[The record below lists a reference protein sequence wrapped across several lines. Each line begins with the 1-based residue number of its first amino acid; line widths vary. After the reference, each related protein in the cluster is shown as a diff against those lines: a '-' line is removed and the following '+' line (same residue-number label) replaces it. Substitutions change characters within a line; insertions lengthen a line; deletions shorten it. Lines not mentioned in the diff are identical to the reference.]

1 MLRPYLIRPVDL
13 LLAFRTVTG
22 PMKRLV
28 SKFVPEVLLL
38 AAAAALLTMPS
49 LRGTAT
55 GLATVFPFAV
65 VAAALLLGWRFNRSR
80 LVFAIALLALTE
92 YLLLKGV
99 DTPRERVYFH
109 ALTFLLPIN
118 LALVAL
124 LPERGTLTPAGLL
137 RWVLLGVEVLAV
149 VFLAQSFPD
158 KALKFLTA
166 RLLPGRLT
174 AWTPIAQPSIVAF
187 IAIGAL
193 LALAWW
199 SEPQS
204 PVRGYC
210 YALIAVFAALS
221 SPAAGPGQEIW
232 LATAGLILVIAVIEA
247 SYMMAYR
254 DGLTELPGR
263 RALNEALPRLSGQF
277 SVAMV
282 DVDHFKRF
290 NDTYGH
296 DAGDHVL
303 RLVAARLA
311 QAPGGGT
318 AYRYGGEEFALVFP
332 GKGQDECLPHLEELR
347 EIVETSRFTMRRRF
361 RPRVKPKNDK
371 GKKSRQAITITVSI
385 GVAERNHRN
394 TSPDQVVQA
403 ADKALYRAK
412 EAGRNRVSI

>member
-1 MLRPYLIRPVDL
+1 
-13 LLAFRTVTG
+13 
-22 PMKRLV
+22 MKRFFSTL
-28 SKFVPEVLLL
+28 VPEALILV
-38 AAAAALLTMPS
+38 AAALLLTLPS
-49 LRGTAT
+49 LRSTAA
-55 GLATVFPFAV
+55 GLSTVFPFAV

-92 YLLLKGV
+92 YALLNDLVAG
-99 DTPRERVYFH
+99 TSHERVLFH

-124 LPERGTLTPAGLL
+124 LPERGTLTAAGLT
-137 RWVLLGVEVLAV
+137 RWVLLGVQVVIV
-149 VFLAQSFPD
+149 VFVAHSFPD
-158 KALKFLTA
+158 RALKLLTTHLVPA
-166 RLLPGRLT
+166 RLTR
-174 AWTPIAQPSIVAF
+174 WTTLQQPAILAF
-187 IAIGAL
+187 LAIGVL
-193 LALAWW
+193 LVMAWMR
-199 SEPQS
+199 EPQS
-204 PVRGYC
+204 PVRGYF

-221 SPAAGPGQEIW
+221 WRPAGPGQEIW

-254 DGLTELPGR
+254 DGLTELPSR

-318 AYRYGGEEFALVFP
+318 AYRYGGEEFALVYP
-332 GKGQDECLPHLEELR
+332 GKGQDECLPYLEELR
-347 EIVETSRFTMRRRF
+347 ETVETSRFTMRRRF
-361 RPRVKPKNDK
+361 RPRFKPNHDK
-371 GKKSRQAITITVSI
+371 ARKSRQAIMITVSI
-385 GVAERNHRN
+385 GVAERNHRHA
-394 TSPDQVVQA
+394 SPDQVVQA

-412 EAGRNRVSI
+412 EAGRNRVST

>member
-1 MLRPYLIRPVDL
+1 
-13 LLAFRTVTG
+13 
-22 PMKRLV
+22 MKRIF
-28 SKFVPEVLLL
+28 SKLVPEVPILV
-38 AAAAALLTMPS
+38 AAALLVTMPA
-49 LRGTAT
+49 LHGTAT
-55 GLATVFPFAV
+55 GLATVFPFT
-65 VAAALLLGWRFNRSR
+65 VAAAAMLLGWRFNRSR

-92 YLLLKGV
+92 FLLLKGV
-99 DTPRERVYFH
+99 DTPRDRLFFH
-109 ALTFLLPIN
+109 AMTFLLPIN

-137 RWVLLGVEVLAV
+137 RWVFLCVQVLV
-149 VFLAQSFPD
+149 LVFLAQSYPD
-158 KALKFLTA
+158 KVLKFLST
-166 RLLPGRLT
+166 RLLPARFT
-174 AWTPIAQPSIVAF
+174 AWTPVPQPSILAF
-187 IAIGAL
+187 LALGAL
-193 LALAWW
+193 LAMAWVR
-199 SEPQS
+199 EPQS
-204 PVRGYC
+204 PVRGYF
-210 YALIAVFAALS
+210 YGLMAVFVALS
-221 SPAAGPGQEIW
+221 WRAPGPGQEIW

-277 SVAMV
+277 TVAMV

-311 QAPGGGT
+311 VAPGGGT

-361 RPRVKPKNDK
+361 RPRVKPKTEK

-394 TSPDQVVQA
+394 ASPDQVVQA

-412 EAGRNRVSI
+412 EAGRNRVAT

>member
-1 MLRPYLIRPVDL
+1 
-13 LLAFRTVTG
+13 
-22 PMKRLV
+22 MKRIL
-28 SKFVPEVLLL
+28 SKFVPEVPILIGAMLLL
-38 AAAAALLTMPS
+38 TQPS
-49 LRGTAT
+49 FRGTAS
-55 GLATVFPFAV
+55 GLATVFPFTV

-92 YLLLKGV
+92 YVILQGL
-99 DTPRERVYFH
+99 DTPRDRLFFH

-137 RWVLLGVEVLAV
+137 RWVLLAVQVAVV
-149 VFLAQSFPD
+149 VFLAQAVPD
-158 KALKFLTA
+158 QGLKFLTTRVLPA
-166 RLLPGRLT
+166 RFT
-174 AWTPIAQPSIVAF
+174 VWTPVQQPSIIAF
-187 IAIGAL
+187 IAIGVL
-193 LALAWW
+193 LTMAWLR
-199 SEPQS
+199 EPQS
-204 PVRGYC
+204 PVRGYF

-221 SPAAGPGQEIW
+221 WRAAGPGQEIW
-232 LATAGLILVIAVIEA
+232 LATAGLILVVAVIEA
-247 SYMMAYR
+247 SYLMAYR

-263 RALNEALPRLSGQF
+263 RALIEALPRLSGQF
-277 SVAMV
+277 TVAMV

-311 QAPGGGT
+311 QAKGGGT

-332 GKGQDECLPHLEELR
+332 GKGQEECLPHLEELR
-347 EIVETSRFTMRRRF
+347 ETVETSRFTMRRRF

-371 GKKSRQAITITVSI
+371 NRKSRQAITITVSI

-412 EAGRNRVSI
+412 EAGRNRVST

>member
-1 MLRPYLIRPVDL
+1 
-13 LLAFRTVTG
+13 
-22 PMKRLV
+22 MKRFI
-28 SKFVPEVLLL
+28 SPFVPEVLILV
-38 AAAAALLTMPS
+38 AAALLVTLES
-49 LRGTAT
+49 LRGTAAT
-55 GLATVFPFAV
+55 LATVFPFTI

-92 YLLLKGV
+92 YVLLRGV
-99 DTPRERVYFH
+99 ETAQDRIYFR
-109 ALTFLLPIN
+109 ATTFLLPIN

-124 LPERGTLTPAGLL
+124 LPERGTLTPAGLV
-137 RWVLLGVEVLAV
+137 RWILLGIQVVAV
-149 VFLAQSFPD
+149 AFLARAFP
-158 KALKFLTA
+158 AQTLRFLTA
-166 RLLPGRLT
+166 QILPARLMT
-174 AWTPIAQPSIVAF
+174 WTPLQQPAIIAF
-187 IAIGAL
+187 LTIAVL
-193 LALAWW
+193 LVMAWIR
-199 SEPQS
+199 EPQS
-204 PVRGYC
+204 PVRGYV
-210 YALIAVFAALS
+210 YALIAVFVALS
-221 SPAAGPGQEIW
+221 WRAAGPGQEIW
-232 LATAGLILVIAVIEA
+232 LATAGLILVVAVIEA
-247 SYMMAYR
+247 SYLMAYR

-332 GKGQDECLPHLEELR
+332 GKGAEECLPHLEELR

-361 RPRVKPKNDK
+361 RPRAKPKADKK
-371 GKKSRQAITITVSI
+371 GKTRQAITITVSI
-385 GVAERNHRN
+385 GVAERNHRHA
-394 TSPDQVVQA
+394 SPDQVVMA

-412 EAGRNRVSI
+412 EAGRNRVST

>member
-1 MLRPYLIRPVDL
+1 
-13 LLAFRTVTG
+13 
-22 PMKRLV
+22 MKRLF
-28 SKFVPEVLLL
+28 SKLVPEVPILVAATLLV
-38 AAAAALLTMPS
+38 TMPS

-55 GLATVFPFAV
+55 GLATLFPFAV

-99 DTPRERVYFH
+99 QAPRDRLYFH
-109 ALTFLLPIN
+109 VMTFLLPIN

-124 LPERGTLTPAGLL
+124 LPERGTITPAGLL
-137 RWVLLGVEVLAV
+137 RWVLLAIQVLVV
-149 VFLAQSFPD
+149 VFVVQSFPD

-166 RLLPGRLT
+166 RLLPARFT
-174 AWTPIAQPSIVAF
+174 AWTPLQAPAIIAFV
-187 IAIGAL
+187 AIGAL
-193 LALAWW
+193 LTMAWLR
-199 SEPQS
+199 EPQS
-204 PVRGYC
+204 PVRGYF
-210 YALIAVFAALS
+210 YALIALFAALS
-221 SPAAGPGQEIW
+221 WPRAGPGQEIW
-232 LATAGLILVIAVIEA
+232 LATAGLILVIAVVEA

-277 SVAMV
+277 AVAMV

-385 GVAERNHRN
+385 GVAERNHRHA
-394 TSPDQVVQA
+394 SPDQVVQA

-412 EAGRNRVSI
+412 EAGRNRVST

>member
-1 MLRPYLIRPVDL
+1 
-13 LLAFRTVTG
+13 
-22 PMKRLV
+22 MKRLF
-28 SKFVPEVLLL
+28 SKLVPEVLILI
-38 AAAAALLTMPS
+38 AAALLLTMPA

-55 GLATVFPFAV
+55 GVATVFPFTV

-99 DTPRERVYFH
+99 DVPRDRFYFH
-109 ALTFLLPIN
+109 AMTFLLPIN

-137 RWVLLGVEVLAV
+137 RWVLLGVQVLVV
-149 VFLAQSFPD
+149 VFLAKSFPD
-158 KALKFLTA
+158 KALTFLTA
-166 RLLPGRLT
+166 RLLPTRWA
-174 AWTPIAQPSIVAF
+174 AWTAVSQPSIITFVA
-187 IAIGAL
+187 IIVL

-199 SEPQS
+199 REPQS
-204 PVRGYC
+204 PVRGYF

-221 SPAAGPGQEIW
+221 WQRPGPGQEIL
-232 LATAGLILVIAVIEA
+232 LATAGLILVVAVIEA

-277 SVAMV
+277 TVAMV

-332 GKGQDECLPHLEELR
+332 GKGQDDCLPHLEELR

-371 GKKSRQAITITVSI
+371 GRKNRQAITITVSI
-385 GVAERNHRN
+385 GVAERNHRHA
-394 TSPDQVVQA
+394 SPDQVVQA

-412 EAGRNRVSI
+412 EAGRNRVST

>member
-1 MLRPYLIRPVDL
+1 
-13 LLAFRTVTG
+13 
-22 PMKRLV
+22 MKRVFSLL
-28 SKFVPEVLLL
+28 VPEVPILIG
-38 AAAAALLTMPS
+38 AALLLDLPA
-49 LRGTAT
+49 LRGTVS
-55 GLATVFPFAV
+55 GLANVFPFTV
-65 VAAALLLGWRFNRSR
+65 LAAALLLGWRFNRSR

-92 YLLLKGV
+92 CVLLSGG
-99 DTPRERVYFH
+99 TAPRDRVLLH
-109 ALTFLLPIN
+109 ATMFLLPIN

-124 LPERGTLTPAGLL
+124 LPERGTVTPAGLV
-137 RWVLLGVEVLAV
+137 RWVLLVVQVIIV
-149 VFLAQSFPD
+149 VFLAQTVPQES
-158 KALKFLTA
+158 LKYLTA
-166 RLLPGRLT
+166 HVLPAKLT
-174 AWTPIAQPSIVAF
+174 AWTPVQQPAIIAFVA
-187 IAIGAL
+187 IEAL
-193 LALAWW
+193 LVMAWFR
-199 SEPQS
+199 EPQS
-204 PVRGYC
+204 PVRGYV
-210 YALIAVFAALS
+210 YGLVAVFAALS
-221 SPAAGPGQEIW
+221 WPAAGPGQEIW
-232 LATAGLILVIAVIEA
+232 QATAGLILVVAVVEA

-318 AYRYGGEEFALVFP
+318 AYRYGGEEFALVFA
-332 GKGQDECLPHLEELR
+332 GKGTEECLPYLEELR
-347 EIVETSRFTMRRRF
+347 ETVETSRFTMRRRF
-361 RPRVKPKNDK
+361 RPRAAKAKVDK
-371 GKKSRQAITITVSI
+371 GRKTRPAITITVSI

-394 TSPDQVVQA
+394 ANPDQVVQA

>member
-1 MLRPYLIRPVDL
+1 
-13 LLAFRTVTG
+13 
-22 PMKRLV
+22 MKRIF
-28 SKFVPEVLLL
+28 SKLVPEVPILVAATLLV
-38 AAAAALLTMPS
+38 TMPA
-49 LRGTAT
+49 LRATAS
-55 GLATVFPFAV
+55 GLATVFPFTVA
-65 VAAALLLGWRFNRSR
+65 AAALLLGWRFNRSR

-92 YLLLKGV
+92 FLLLKGV
-99 DTPRERVYFH
+99 EAPRDRLFIQVM
-109 ALTFLLPIN
+109 TFLLPIN

-124 LPERGTLTPAGLL
+124 LPERGTLTPAGVL
-137 RWVLLGVEVLAV
+137 RWVLLGVQVLVV

-158 KALKFLTA
+158 KVLKFLTT
-166 RLLPGRLT
+166 RLLPARFT
-174 AWTPIAQPSIVAF
+174 AWTPVQQPSILAF
-187 IAIGAL
+187 VAIGAL
-193 LALAWW
+193 LAMAWVR
-199 SEPQS
+199 EPQS
-204 PVRGYC
+204 PVRGYF
-210 YALIAVFAALS
+210 YGLMAVFAALS
-221 SPAAGPGQEIW
+221 WRAAGPGQEIL

-277 SVAMV
+277 TVAMV

-296 DAGDHVL
+296 DAGDHAL

-332 GKGQDECLPHLEELR
+332 GKGQEECLPHLEELR

-361 RPRVKPKNDK
+361 RPRVKPKTDK

-394 TSPDQVVQA
+394 ASPDQVVQA

-412 EAGRNRVSI
+412 EAGRNRVST

>member
-1 MLRPYLIRPVDL
+1 
-13 LLAFRTVTG
+13 
-22 PMKRLV
+22 MKRLF
-28 SKFVPEVLLL
+28 SKLVPEVLILI
-38 AAAAALLTMPS
+38 AAALLLTMPA

-55 GLATVFPFAV
+55 GVATVFPFTV

-99 DTPRERVYFH
+99 DVPRDRFYFH
-109 ALTFLLPIN
+109 AMTFLLPIN

-124 LPERGTLTPAGLL
+124 LPERGTVTPAGLV
-137 RWVLLGVEVLAV
+137 RWVLLAVQVIVVAFLARSFPEQATALLRTRFLPAVLSDWTPLAQPAILVFLGMGAVLVLAWV
-149 VFLAQSFPD
+149 
-158 KALKFLTA
+158 
-166 RLLPGRLT
+166 R
-174 AWTPIAQPSIVAF
+174 
-187 IAIGAL
+187 
-193 LALAWW
+193 
-199 SEPQS
+199 EPQS
-204 PVRGYC
+204 PVRAYA
-210 YALIAVFAALS
+210 YALVAVFLGLS
-221 SPAAGPGQEIW
+221 WTRTGPGQELW

-277 SVAMV
+277 TVAMV

-332 GKGQDECLPHLEELR
+332 GKGQDDCLPHLEELR

-371 GKKSRQAITITVSI
+371 GRKSRQAITITVSI
-385 GVAERNHRN
+385 GVAERNHRHA
-394 TSPDQVVQA
+394 SPDQVVQA

-412 EAGRNRVSI
+412 EAGRNRVST

>member
-1 MLRPYLIRPVDL
+1 
-13 LLAFRTVTG
+13 
-22 PMKRLV
+22 MKRIF
-28 SKFVPEVLLL
+28 SKLVPEVPILVAATLLV
-38 AAAAALLTMPS
+38 TMPA
-49 LRGTAT
+49 LRATAS
-55 GLATVFPFAV
+55 GLATVFPFTVA
-65 VAAALLLGWRFNRSR
+65 AAALLLGWRFNRSR

-92 YLLLKGV
+92 FLLLKGV
-99 DTPRERVYFH
+99 EAPRDRLFIQ
-109 ALTFLLPIN
+109 AMTFLLPIN

-124 LPERGTLTPAGLL
+124 LPERGTLTPAGVL
-137 RWVLLGVEVLAV
+137 RWVLLGVQVLVV

-158 KALKFLTA
+158 KVLKFLTT
-166 RLLPGRLT
+166 RLLPARFT
-174 AWTPIAQPSIVAF
+174 AWTPVQQPSILAF
-187 IAIGAL
+187 VAIGAL
-193 LALAWW
+193 LAMAWVR
-199 SEPQS
+199 EPQS
-204 PVRGYC
+204 PVRGYF
-210 YALIAVFAALS
+210 YGLMAVFAALS
-221 SPAAGPGQEIW
+221 WRAAGPGQEIW

-277 SVAMV
+277 TVAMV

-296 DAGDHVL
+296 DAGDHAL

-332 GKGQDECLPHLEELR
+332 GKGQEECLPHLEELR

-361 RPRVKPKNDK
+361 RPRVKPKTDK

-394 TSPDQVVQA
+394 ASPDQVVQA

-412 EAGRNRVSI
+412 EAGRNRVST

>member
-1 MLRPYLIRPVDL
+1 
-13 LLAFRTVTG
+13 
-22 PMKRLV
+22 MKRLF
-28 SKFVPEVLLL
+28 SKLVPEVLILVAATLL
-38 AAAAALLTMPS
+38 VTMPS
-49 LRGTAT
+49 LRGTAN
-55 GLATVFPFAV
+55 GLATVFPFTV
-65 VAAALLLGWRFNRSR
+65 SAAALLLGWRFNRSR

-99 DTPRERVYFH
+99 EVPRDRFYYQ
-109 ALTFLLPIN
+109 AMTFLLPIN

-124 LPERGTLTPAGLL
+124 LPERGTLTPAGLI
-137 RWVLLGVEVLAV
+137 RWVLLGVQALVV
-149 VFLAQSFPD
+149 VFLAQSFSS
-158 KALKFLTA
+158 KALGFLTT
-166 RLLPGRLT
+166 RLLPAPWT
-174 AWTPIAQPSIVAF
+174 AWTPVSQPSIVAF
-187 IAIGAL
+187 LAIGAL
-193 LALAWW
+193 LFMAWLR
-199 SEPQS
+199 EPQS
-204 PVRGYC
+204 PVRGYF
-210 YALIAVFAALS
+210 YALVAVFAALS
-221 SPAAGPGQEIW
+221 WPAAGAGQEIW

-277 SVAMV
+277 TVAMV

-311 QAPGGGT
+311 QSPGGGT

-347 EIVETSRFTMRRRF
+347 EIIETSRFTMRRRF

-371 GKKSRQAITITVSI
+371 GRKTRPGITITVSI

-394 TSPDQVVQA
+394 ASPDQVVQA

-412 EAGRNRVSI
+412 EAGRNRVST

>member
-1 MLRPYLIRPVDL
+1 
-13 LLAFRTVTG
+13 
-22 PMKRLV
+22 MKRLL
-28 SKFVPEVLLL
+28 SKFVPEVPILG
-38 AAAAALLTMPS
+38 AAALLLLHPA
-49 LRGTAT
+49 LRSTAD
-55 GLATVFPFAV
+55 GLDRVFPFAV

-92 YLLLKGV
+92 FVLLRPIEAPF
-99 DTPRERVYFH
+99 DRVLFH
-109 ALTFLLPIN
+109 AMTFLLPIN

-137 RWVLLGVEVLAV
+137 RWIMLGVQVLIV
-149 VFLAQSFPD
+149 VFLAKSFPD
-158 KALKFLTA
+158 KILPFLTA
-166 RLLPGRLT
+166 PIVPRRWL
-174 AWTPIAQPSIVAF
+174 ASTPVAQPAIIAF
-187 IAIGAL
+187 LAIGFL

-199 SEPQS
+199 REPQS

-210 YALIAVFAALS
+210 YGLIAVFAALS
-221 SPAAGPGQEIW
+221 WPAAGPGQEIW
-232 LATAGLILVIAVIEA
+232 LSTAGLILVIAVIEA

-254 DGLTELPGR
+254 DGLTELPSR
-263 RALNEALPRLSGQF
+263 RALNEALPRLSGQY

-332 GKGQDECLPHLEELR
+332 GKGQDECVPFLEELR
-347 EIVETSRFTMRRRF
+347 ELVETSRFTMRRRF
-361 RPRVKPKNDK
+361 RPRIKPNTDK
-371 GKKSRQAITITVSI
+371 GRKSRQAIVITVSI
-385 GVAERNHRN
+385 GVAERNHRHA
-394 TSPDQVVQA
+394 SPDQVVQA

-412 EAGRNRVSI
+412 EAGRNRVST

>member
-1 MLRPYLIRPVDL
+1 LFIQVM
-13 LLAFRTVTG
+13 
-22 PMKRLV
+22 
-28 SKFVPEVLLL
+28 
-38 AAAAALLTMPS
+38 
-49 LRGTAT
+49 
-55 GLATVFPFAV
+55 
-65 VAAALLLGWRFNRSR
+65 
-80 LVFAIALLALTE
+80 
-92 YLLLKGV
+92 
-99 DTPRERVYFH
+99 
-109 ALTFLLPIN
+109 TFLLPIN

-124 LPERGTLTPAGLL
+124 LPERGTLTPAGVL
-137 RWVLLGVEVLAV
+137 RWVLLGVQVLVV

-158 KALKFLTA
+158 KVLKFLTT
-166 RLLPGRLT
+166 RLLPARFT
-174 AWTPIAQPSIVAF
+174 AWTPVQQPSILAF
-187 IAIGAL
+187 VAIGAL
-193 LALAWW
+193 LAMAWVR
-199 SEPQS
+199 EPQS
-204 PVRGYC
+204 PVRGYF
-210 YALIAVFAALS
+210 YGLMAVFAALS
-221 SPAAGPGQEIW
+221 WRAAGPGQEI
-232 LATAGLILVIAVIEA
+232 LLTTAGLILVIAVIEA

-277 SVAMV
+277 TVAMV

-332 GKGQDECLPHLEELR
+332 GKGQEECLPHLEELR

-361 RPRVKPKNDK
+361 RPRVKPKTDK

-394 TSPDQVVQA
+394 ASPDQVVQA

-412 EAGRNRVSI
+412 EAGRNRVST

>member
-1 MLRPYLIRPVDL
+1 
-13 LLAFRTVTG
+13 
-22 PMKRLV
+22 MKRIL
-28 SKFVPEVLLL
+28 SKLVPEVPILIGAWLLVTL
-38 AAAAALLTMPS
+38 PA
-49 LRGTAT
+49 LRGTAS
-55 GLATVFPFAV
+55 GLATVFPFTV

-80 LVFAIALLALTE
+80 LIFSIALLALSE
-92 YLLLKGV
+92 YVLLQGL
-99 DTPRERVYFH
+99 DTPRERILFH

-137 RWVLLGVEVLAV
+137 RWVLLAVQLIIV
-149 VFLAQSFPD
+149 VFLTQAFTDQS
-158 KALKFLTA
+158 LKFLTTH
-166 RLLPGRLT
+166 LLPARLT
-174 AWTPIAQPSIVAF
+174 AWTPVQQPSIIAF
-187 IAIGAL
+187 LAIGVL
-193 LALAWW
+193 LGMAWLR
-199 SEPQS
+199 EPQS
-204 PVRGYC
+204 PVRGYT
-210 YALIAVFAALS
+210 YALLAVFAALS
-221 SPAAGPGQEIW
+221 WPAAGPGQELW
-232 LATAGLILVIAVIEA
+232 LATAGLVLVVAVIEA

-263 RALNEALPRLSGQF
+263 RALNEALPRLSGQYT
-277 SVAMV
+277 VAMV

-311 QAPGGGT
+311 QSPGGGT

-332 GKGQDECLPHLEELR
+332 GKGQEECLPHLEELR
-347 EIVETSRFTMRRRF
+347 ETVETSRFTMRRRF

-394 TSPDQVVQA
+394 TNPDQVVQA

-412 EAGRNRVSI
+412 EAGRNRVST

>member
-1 MLRPYLIRPVDL
+1 
-13 LLAFRTVTG
+13 
-22 PMKRLV
+22 MKRIFSLL
-28 SKFVPEVLLL
+28 VPETLILIGAGLLVTQP
-38 AAAAALLTMPS
+38 A
-49 LRGTAT
+49 LRGTAN
-55 GLATVFPFAV
+55 GLGTVLPYTV
-65 VAAALLLGWRFNRSR
+65 LAAALLLGWRFNRSR

-92 YLLLKGV
+92 YVLLNTPPLQLA
-99 DTPRERVYFH
+99 TPRDRLFFH

-124 LPERGTLTPAGLL
+124 LPERGTLTPAGLM
-137 RWVLLGVEVLAV
+137 RWVLLAV
-149 VFLAQSFPD
+149 QVIVVGFLARQFP
-158 KALKFLTA
+158 AQTLKFLTTRILPA
-166 RLLPGRLT
+166 RWFASIPVQQPT
-174 AWTPIAQPSIVAF
+174 IIAFV
-187 IAIGAL
+187 AIGVL
-193 LALAWW
+193 LVMAWMR
-199 SEPQS
+199 ERQS
-204 PVRGYC
+204 PVRGYV
-210 YALIAVFAALS
+210 YALAAVLAALAW
-221 SPAAGPGQEIW
+221 PAAGPGQEIW

-247 SYMMAYR
+247 SYLMAYR

-282 DVDHFKRF
+282 DVDYFKRF

-332 GKGQDECLPHLEELR
+332 GYGVEECLPHLEQLR
-347 EIVETSRFTMRRRF
+347 ETVETSRFTLRRRF
-361 RPRVKPKNDK
+361 RPRNK
-371 GKKSRQAITITVSI
+371 GKVNKSRKTRPQITITVSI

-394 TSPDQVVQA
+394 DTPDEVVRA

-412 EAGRNRVSI
+412 EAGRNRVST

>member
-1 MLRPYLIRPVDL
+1 
-13 LLAFRTVTG
+13 
-22 PMKRLV
+22 MKRIF
-28 SKFVPEVLLL
+28 SKLVPEAFILG
-38 AAAAALLTMPS
+38 AAALLVTLPS
-49 LRGTAT
+49 LRATAN

-65 VAAALLLGWRFNRSR
+65 AAAALLLGWRFNRSR

-92 YLLLKGV
+92 YILLQGA
-99 DTPRERVYFH
+99 DTQRERLLYH
-109 ALTFLLPIN
+109 AMTFLLPIN

-124 LPERGTLTPAGLL
+124 LPERGTITPAGLL
-137 RWVLLGVEVLAV
+137 RWLLLGIQVMIVL
-149 VFLAQSFPD
+149 FLAQSFPD
-158 KALKFLTA
+158 KVLKFLTTH
-166 RLLPGRLT
+166 LLPASLT
-174 AWTPIAQPSIVAF
+174 RWTPLQQPAIIAFV
-187 IAIGAL
+187 AIGVL
-193 LALAWW
+193 LVLAWLR
-199 SEPQS
+199 EPQS
-204 PVRGYC
+204 PVRGYL
-210 YALIAVFAALS
+210 YALIAVFTALS
-221 SPAAGPGQEIW
+221 WHAAGPGQEIW

-247 SYMMAYR
+247 SYLMAYR

-318 AYRYGGEEFALVFP
+318 AYRYGGEEFALVYP
-332 GKGQDECLPHLEELR
+332 GKGQEDCLPHLEELR
-347 EIVETSRFTMRRRF
+347 ETIETSRFTMRRRF
-361 RPRVKPKNDK
+361 RPRAKPKADK
-371 GKKSRQAITITVSI
+371 SRKTRQAITITVSI

-394 TSPDQVVQA
+394 TSPDQVIQA

-412 EAGRNRVSI
+412 EAGRNRVST